1 MSTRH
6 TQHYIEL
13 NHERKEPPNWL
24 IALGAIVSGVLGT
37 FALIVLMQ
45 LPAILRG

>member
-1 MSTRH
+1 MSKH
-6 TQHYIEL
+6 TQHYL
-13 NHERKEPPNWL
+13 DLTPERKEPPDWL
-24 IALGAIVSGVLGT
+24 IALGAIATGVLGT